1 MVLVVPS
8 VVVAQQIG
16 FGLGT
21 TIQNLSYT
29 NSDGVKADQ
38 LTGLPAAA
46 ISFSYLHTL
55 KTKSKAAF
63 SNSIMAQLGYK
74 GGHLKD
80 EGSHLLTTWSMNFL
94 SASANFISQHNS
106 KKRANPFFGVGI
118 VNDVLISGTQN
129 RGFEQYDLTDDLKV
143 LNVGAKI
150 FTGLS
155 YKISNEANCSLE
167 LNYMRGF
174 RNMEKS
180 ADQSALLHAWQLTAT
195 LYFQLKK
202 QKK

>member
-1 MVLVVPS
+1 MMVWMVSTVAM
-8 VVVAQQIG
+8 AQQIG

-46 ISFSYLHTL
+46 ISFSYLYAL
-55 KTKSKAAF
+55 KTKSAF
-63 SNSIMAQLGYK
+63 ANSMLAQLGYK

-94 SASANFISQHNS
+94 SASAGFVSHHNS
-106 KKRANPFFGVGI
+106 KRKTNPFFGAAI
-118 VNDVLISGTQN
+118 VTDVLISGTQN
-129 RGFEQYDLTDDLKV
+129 RGFEQYDLTDDLKI
-143 LNVGAKI
+143 LNLSAKI

-155 YKISNEANCSLE
+155 YKI
-167 LNYMRGF
+167 
-174 RNMEKS
+174 
-180 ADQSALLHAWQLTAT
+180 
-195 LYFQLKK
+195 
-202 QKK
+202 

>member
-1 MVLVVPS
+1 MVSTVA
-8 VVVAQQIG
+8 VAQQIG

-46 ISFSYLHTL
+46 ISFSYLQTL

-63 SNSIMAQLGYK
+63 SNSIMVQLGYK
-74 GGHLKD
+74 GGYLKD

-94 SASANFISQHNS
+94 SASAGFVSHHNS
-106 KKRANPFFGVGI
+106 KRKTNPFFGAGI
-118 VNDVLISGTQN
+118 VTDALISGTQN
-129 RGFEQYDLTDDLKV
+129 RGFEQYDLTDDLKI
-143 LNVGAKI
+143 LNLSAKI

-167 LNYMRGF
+167 LNYLRGF

-180 ADQSALLHAWQLTAT
+180 AEQSAMLHAWQLSAT
-195 LYFQLKK
+195 LFFQLKK
-202 QKK
+202 TK